1 MSWFAVVMFFFYFLW
16 EKRKLNKRLK
26 ATITRLEQVEE
37 LLLEMCGL
45 IEPFE
50 EEAALISKE
59 KKEQEK
65 STDSPVERKEDS
77 AYEPAKQPVIAE
89 AGDKQQEPV
98 PRTKA
103 QDVGGGSFL
112 FEERTAEGPP
122 SEGEPVGSTPAETG
136 GRIEPEAVE
145 DQKFSLPKTAVE
157 ETSKGSTTGTSAKS
171 KGGSK
176 SSPGSTTRKRKPAP
190 KRHAGTEQQ
199 EKAGSP
205 QRAEETVQQRKK
217 AENRKKAQ
225 TQPLDAKKDPS
236 GSSFI
241 APEPINPSA
250 NKRQMIID
258 LSNEGAPIKEIARQV
273 GMGQGEVQLIIDL
286 YSKK

>member
-1 MSWFAVVMFFFYFLW
+1 MLGPLDVQVLTNRTMEIQKTQGAALRQPQDERERAQIRLEQEIQRQERQVHRKEQMVDGRIDQRQQRSRGERNFKQKRTPVEEKAQTLPERMTHSHRKQILGDASLIFRLNPLRDQNVLVCCGNVFFYFLW

-145 DQKFSLPKTAVE
+145 DQN
-157 ETSKGSTTGTSAKS
+157 
-171 KGGSK
+171 
-176 SSPGSTTRKRKPAP
+176 SPCQKR
-190 KRHAGTEQQ
+190 R
-199 EKAGSP
+199 
-205 QRAEETVQQRKK
+205 
-217 AENRKKAQ
+217 
-225 TQPLDAKKDPS
+225 
-236 GSSFI
+236 
-241 APEPINPSA
+241 
-250 NKRQMIID
+250 
-258 LSNEGAPIKEIARQV
+258 
-273 GMGQGEVQLIIDL
+273 
-286 YSKK
+286 